1 MTKKRTSLSEILNDP
16 ADNHAGKQ
24 VMPEAS
30 SSPLSKPAPKRP
42 DVKQQTVYLPLAVY
56 EQLRSLA
63 FEERRKMHDYLLEG
77 LDRVFTDRG
86 LPPRQTLLNGK
97 S

>member
-1 MTKKRTSLSEILNDP
+1 MTRKRTSLSDILNDP
-16 ADNHAGKQ
+16 ADNKARSA
-24 VMPEAS
+24 PT
-30 SSPLSKPAPKRP
+30 PKPTSKRP
-42 DVKQQTVYLPLAVY
+42 EVKQQTVYLPLAVY

-86 LPPRQTLLNGK
+86 LPPRQTLLDRK